1 VSNHARNRG
10 AVNLIKKR
18 TRAEEAQYDTV
29 GLCLAFLQDQ
39 VQGGSAT
46 REAMLGDIMSDSP
59 ERMASMVLTMLAMVR
74 DLADRSPGGFMM
86 LCDYLVDTIPE
97 RA

>member
-1 VSNHARNRG
+1 MSNAAHKRG
-10 AVNLIKKR
+10 INLVKKR

-46 REAMLGDIMSDSP
+46 REAMLGDIMADDR
-59 ERMASMVLTMLAMVR
+59 ERMASCVLTLLAMVR
-74 DLADRSPGGFMM
+74 DLADVRPGGFMM
-86 LCDYLVDTIPE
+86 LCDYLVDTIPD

>member
-1 VSNHARNRG
+1 MSNAAHKRG
-10 AVNLIKKR
+10 VNLIKKR

-29 GLCLAFLQDQ
+29 GLCLAMIQDQ
-39 VQGGSAT
+39 VQGGSSI

-59 ERMASMVLTMLAMVR
+59 ERMASCVLTLLAMVR
-74 DLADRSPGGFMM
+74 DLADVRPGGFMM